1 MKIKTLLYTT
11 AAGLLT
17 LASCDTVSENDRY
30 IYVEEAE
37 VQRCVLLED
46 FTGQQCPN
54 CPNAA
59 VETNKL
65 QESYPNSVIAVAI
78 HGGPLSPNT
87 PVSLKSHVGDLYYSA
102 AGQPKLPAGQI
113 DRLGGTSVPE
123 QWMGNVHTAIQR
135 KAAVALSIENDY
147 DADGNKAAIKIK
159 AYGMNTASGKL
170 QVWLVEDSI
179 KAIQAMPDGSSNRE
193 YIHNHVLR
201 AAVNGTWG
209 EDISIAKGSEKTV
222 TYTADLNP
230 KTYMPNT
237 RQTWNVANMHVVAFV
252 YNDNG
257 VQGVT
262 KAALISNA
270 ENSH

>member
-102 AGQPKLPAGQI
+102 AGQPNLRPDKSTGSAE
-113 DRLGGTSVPE
+113 R
-123 QWMGNVHTAIQR
+123 
-135 KAAVALSIENDY
+135 
-147 DADGNKAAIKIK
+147 
-159 AYGMNTASGKL
+159 AYPSSGWVTCTRPYSGKRP
-170 QVWLVEDSI
+170 W
-179 KAIQAMPDGSSNRE
+179 
-193 YIHNHVLR
+193 H
-201 AAVNGTWG
+201 
-209 EDISIAKGSEKTV
+209 
-222 TYTADLNP
+222 
-230 KTYMPNT
+230 
-237 RQTWNVANMHVVAFV
+237 
-252 YNDNG
+252 
-257 VQGVT
+257 
-262 KAALISNA
+262 
-270 ENSH
+270 